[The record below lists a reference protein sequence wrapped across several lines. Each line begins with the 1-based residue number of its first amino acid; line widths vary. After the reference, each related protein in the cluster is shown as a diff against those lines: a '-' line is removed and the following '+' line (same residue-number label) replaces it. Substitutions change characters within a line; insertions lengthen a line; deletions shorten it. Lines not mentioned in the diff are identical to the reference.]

1 MITQINNRVLTVS
14 ANGKPAGT
22 YTWNDFTDEELRQEK
37 YALMGKLLDTE
48 TSSREKRE
56 EINNLYNLI
65 AAING
70 ELDKR
75 KGLRCL

>member
-1 MITQINNRVLTVS
+1 MITQINNGVLTVS
-14 ANGKPAGT
+14 TNGKVAGT

-37 YALMGKLLDTE
+37 YVLMGKLLDTE

-75 KGLRCL
+75 KGFGCL